1 MTSPEWRDT
10 AIVLYDAADLVEQVA
25 ARAKSGPWIAAHAS
39 NGPWLAAL
47 VSAPSIERKHTWEVV
62 CEDSDTNPGDLAWMC
77 LLGPDIASTLAMAFR
92 AEAGYLE
99 RSDFDWASCNQP
111 LLLLARALTAGLQK
125 TDETVPVL
133 EAVMGP
139 RLSREQMLTEIARD
153 EGKLCDP
160 ANDVHVNPHRGC
172 ILR

>member
-1 MTSPEWRDT
+1 MDPQWRDT
-10 AIVLYDAADLVEQVA
+10 ASVLHDAADLVEQVA
-25 ARAKSGPWIAAHAS
+25 ARAK
-39 NGPWLAAL
+39 NGPWVADLVNTTL

-62 CEDSDTNPGDLAWMC
+62 CEDPDVEPGDLAWMC

-99 RSDFDWASCNQP
+99 HSGFDWGSCNQP
-111 LLLLARALTAGLQK
+111 LVLLAGALTAGLQK
-125 TDETVPVL
+125 TEETIPVL

-139 RLSREQMLTEIARD
+139 RLSREQMLAEIARD